1 MQIVRSH
8 RDVPPE
14 ATGGVLALGNFDGV
28 HPGHQRVI
36 GEARR
41 IAGTLGAPASVMT
54 FDPHPRRFFKPDDR
68 KFELTP
74 VASKIRQIEAL
85 GVEVLFLMHFDR
97 EFASIPAESFITDV
111 LAGGVKARHVVVG
124 YDYVFGKGR
133 TGDTAL
139 LERVGRAH
147 GLGVTVVA
155 AVKSATGDIYAST
168 TIRDHLREGRVAEAA
183 RLLGR
188 PWEIEGAVL
197 HGDERGRQIGFPTAN
212 VDPGEYVT
220 PAFGVYAIWAG
231 IVQNGATDW
240 HKGVVN
246 IGRRPTFAGQGITVE
261 AHIFDYAG
269 DLYDRTL
276 RVALVDHIRPEMK
289 FDGIESIRRQITA
302 DCARARAILDA
313 IPADDLRAPPR
324 DLGAAAAC
332 A

>member
-1 MQIVRSH
+1 MRIVRSH

-14 ATGGVLALGNFDGV
+14 AAGGVLALGNFDGV

-41 IAGTLGAPASVMT
+41 IAGSLGAPAGVMT

-74 VASKIRQIEAL
+74 VPSKIRQIEAL
-85 GVEVLFLMHFDR
+85 GIDVLFLMRFDR
-97 EFASIPAESFITDV
+97 EFASIPAESFVTDV
-111 LAGGVKARHVVVG
+111 LAGGAKARHVVVG

-139 LERVGRAH
+139 LQRVGKAH
-147 GLGVTVVA
+147 GIGVTVVE
-155 AVKSATGDIYAST
+155 AVKSATGDVYAST
-168 TIRDHLREGRVAEAA
+168 TIRGHLREGRVLDAA

-220 PAFGVYAIWAG
+220 PALGVYAVWAG
-231 IVQNGATDW
+231 VVQDGATDW
-240 HKGVVN
+240 RKGVVN

-261 AHIFDYAG
+261 AHIFDFAG
-269 DLYDRTL
+269 DLYGRTL

-289 FDGIESIRRQITA
+289 FDGIDSIRRQIAA
-302 DCARARAILDA
+302 DCTRARAILDA
-313 IPADDLRAPPR
+313 IPADDLRAPPAA
-324 DLGAAAAC
+324 LGATAAC